1 MKRFTPASGEFSAAD
16 QDFKAD
22 FEAAA
27 ADKPNPP
34 SADEEGGPGLM
45 TPEKDAA
52 IKEEFTKSFN
62 EEEPSVTSGSD
73 EGPDEFE
80 QAGVDGEAALQEAV
94 KKADEAAA
102 QYGQKLSFK
111 QAFKKAR
118 DEGLKVFDWEGKKYT
133 TDVAGAKP
141 AAPKGLMDPAP
152 AAKAETPL
160 GMDKKPVGVVEE
172 MAGNPTDP
180 GEMLS
185 TKSRKP
191 EPKPEPAKRMGWND
205 VKPLSADENA
215 RSIYGRG

>member
-27 ADKPNPP
+27 AETPNPP
-34 SADEEGGPGLM
+34 AADPEGGPGLM
-45 TPEKDAA
+45 TPEKAA
-52 IKEEFTKSFN
+52 ATEKEFTDAFN
-62 EEEPSVTSGSD
+62 EKEPSVTGGSD

-80 QAGVDGEAALQEAV
+80 KAGDDGEAALQEAV

-102 QYGQKLSFK
+102 QYDQKLSFK

-141 AAPKGLMDPAP
+141 AAPQPDCRCRSDCFFA
-152 AAKAETPL
+152 
-160 GMDKKPVGVVEE
+160 
-172 MAGNPTDP
+172 
-180 GEMLS
+180 
-185 TKSRKP
+185 
-191 EPKPEPAKRMGWND
+191 D
-205 VKPLSADENA
+205 V
-215 RSIYGRG
+215 